1 MPPRSRSPRGPVRPP
16 VGPRVNQRIRVR
28 QVRCIDDEGKQ
39 LGVIDTADALAL
51 ASHRG
56 LDLVE
61 IAPEQ
66 RPPVCRIMDYGRF
79 KYEQK
84 KKEKASKKKHHQVQ
98 VKEVRVRPK
107 IAEHDM
113 MVKARKARG
122 FLEEGDKVQINCLF
136 RGREMA
142 HREVGIKVMREL
154 YDKLAD
160 IARVEREPH
169 LEGRRMVMLVTRK

>member
-1 MPPRSRSPRGPVRPP
+1 MAMRRGPRGGRPLPPRGPRI
-16 VGPRVNQRIRVR
+16 NHRIRVKQIR
-28 QVRCIDDEGKQ
+28 VIDEDNNQ
-39 LGVIDTADALAL
+39 LGVLDTADALAI
-51 ASHRG
+51 ASKKG

-61 IAPEQ
+61 IAPDQ
-66 RPPVCRIMDYGRF
+66 RPPVCRILDFGKF

-84 KKEKASKKKHHQVQ
+84 KKDRASKKKQHQVE

-107 IAEHDM
+107 IAEHDIQ
-113 MVKARKARG
+113 VKVRRARK

-142 HREVGIKVMREL
+142 HKEIGIDVMRHVFSFLE
-154 YDKLAD
+154 D
-160 IARVEREPH
+160 IAKVEREPH

>member
-1 MPPRSRSPRGPVRPP
+1 MPRPQMRGRPRPP
-16 VGPRVNQRIRVR
+16 IGPRINGRIRVR

-51 ASHRG
+51 ANHKG

-61 IAPEQ
+61 IAPDQ

-84 KKEKASKKKHHQVQ
+84 KKEQASRKKQHQVQ

-107 IAEHDM
+107 IAEHDIN
-113 MVKARKARG
+113 VKVRRARK
-122 FLEEGDKVQINCLF
+122 FLEAGDKVQINCLF
-136 RGREMA
+136 RGREMV
-142 HREVGIKVMREL
+142 HQDVGIRVMEEL
-154 YDKLAD
+154 FSRLED
-160 IARVEREPH
+160 IAKVERSPH
-169 LEGRRMVMLVTRK
+169 LEGRRMVMLVSKK

>member
-1 MPPRSRSPRGPVRPP
+1 MAMRRPHRGRPP
-16 VGPRVNQRIRVR
+16 VARGPRTNHRIRVR
-28 QVRCIDDEGKQ
+28 QIRCIDDEGKM
-39 LGVIDTADALAL
+39 LGVIDTADALAI
-51 ASHRG
+51 ANQKG

-61 IAPEQ
+61 IAPDQ
-66 RPPVCRIMDYGRF
+66 RPPVCRIMDFGKF

-84 KKEKASKKKHHQVQ
+84 KKEQASKKKQHHVQ

-107 IAEHDM
+107 IAEHDI
-113 MVKARKARG
+113 MVKVRKARQ

-142 HREVGIKVMREL
+142 HRELGIKVMKEVFEHL
-154 YDKLAD
+154 KD

-169 LEGRRMVMLVTRK
+169 LEGRRMVMLVSKK